1 MSYKD
6 EYADLIEGQF
16 FDLENRIMADIV
28 RRIKKTGDITSTA
41 DYQIERLYDMFGF
54 SSEEIEASI
63 KEALN
68 ASYPE
73 MFELYDRVVDE
84 EYTRNKD
91 IYEQI
96 NGSFVPYEQNGQ
108 LQQWIEA
115 AKRQTKEE
123 LKNITATMGF
133 VSNINGQMTFLP
145 LTDFYKKT
153 MDAAMLDIT
162 SGAFDYNSTLKRT
175 VREMTNSGVRWIEYE
190 SGWHNRITVAARRA
204 VMTGVS
210 QLTGKINEMNA
221 EKLGTEYFEIDW
233 HAGARPSHAEW
244 QGKVWSKKELVT
256 VCGLGTVT
264 GLNGANC
271 YHTYYPFIPGI
282 SQRNYT
288 DEWLEEQNRLE
299 NIPKT
304 FKGKKYT
311 AYEATQKQRQME
323 TAMRAQREKI
333 RHLEDGGVEPDEL
346 ILQKCRYQGQLQE
359 YSAFSKAMGLRQQRN
374 RIYID
379 GLGNVVYGK
388 RKSRVNMLTGGKTT
402 KISARLTT
410 NDIVS
415 NLKKPEL
422 QKSKATAV
430 NYMKSELGIKTV
442 TSKELSLEHLNKI
455 NEALY
460 NIYMD
465 YPELKGIVQKIGI
478 VDRDEAVAA
487 FCLHNN
493 KGNISTS
500 LLFNITDLNNIDSII
515 AEAVDKGR
523 WTPKDGLEGV
533 IRHEMAHALEAQRAF
548 ETVDI
553 FSNDVNS
560 RIDRYECAMQHKR
573 GFYAEQTVRK
583 AFANL
588 GIEVT
593 EDSIKKYTSGY
604 ATAHFKETGK
614 LNEVFAEILSDER
627 KGELYQEIVKVI
639 KER

>member
-73 MFELYDRVVDE
+73 MFELYDRVIDE
-84 EYTRNKD
+84 EYMRNKA

-96 NGSFVPYEQNGQ
+96 NGTFVPYEQNGQ

-115 AKRQTKEE
+115 AKRQTEEE

-333 RHLEDGGVEPDEL
+333 RHLEDGGVDPDEL

-359 YSAFSKAMGLRQQRN
+359 YTAFSKAMGLRQQRN

-388 RKSRVNMLTGGKTT
+388 RKSRVNMLTGGKTS
-402 KISARLTT
+402 KISAKTS
-410 NDIVS
+410 IA
-415 NLKKPEL
+415 LKISSPGST
-422 QKSKATAV
+422 KSYK
-430 NYMKSELGIKTV
+430 
-442 TSKELSLEHLNKI
+442 
-455 NEALY
+455 
-460 NIYMD
+460 
-465 YPELKGIVQKIGI
+465 
-478 VDRDEAVAA
+478 R
-487 FCLHNN
+487 
-493 KGNISTS
+493 S
-500 LLFNITDLNNIDSII
+500 LLDIRNGKAGLDKRRQNILNRMPHTGDFLKLERDSISVRDL
-515 AEAVDKGR
+515 AYLSAATSNEFTLFRGK
-523 WTPKDGLEGV
+523 E
-533 IRHEMAHALEAQRAF
+533 H
-548 ETVDI
+548 DI
-553 FSNDVNS
+553 IVRGNS
-560 RIDRYECAMQHKR
+560 MEC
-573 GFYAEQTVRK
+573 
-583 AFANL
+583 N
-588 GIEVT
+588 IE
-593 EDSIKKYTSGY
+593 EDLSEEIIKK
-604 ATAHFKETGK
+604 HFKWIAHSHVDGGPLMASVEDRKTLHK
-614 LNEVFAEILSDER
+614 LNQAESIIVGID
-627 KGELYQEIVKVI
+627 GEEIVFGQSLF
-639 KER
+639 

>member
-73 MFELYDRVVDE
+73 MFELYDRVIDE
-84 EYTRNKD
+84 EYMRNKA

-96 NGSFVPYEQNGQ
+96 NGTFVPYEQNGQ

-115 AKRQTKEE
+115 AKRQTEEE

-244 QGKVWSKKELVT
+244 QGKVWNKKELVT

-333 RHLEDGGVEPDEL
+333 RHLEDGGVDPDEL

-359 YSAFSKAMGLRQQRN
+359 YTAFSKAMGLRQQRN

-388 RKSRVNMLTGGKTT
+388 RKSRVNMLTGGKTS
-402 KISARLTT
+402 KISAKTS
-410 NDIVS
+410 IA
-415 NLKKPEL
+415 LKISSPGST
-422 QKSKATAV
+422 KSYK
-430 NYMKSELGIKTV
+430 
-442 TSKELSLEHLNKI
+442 
-455 NEALY
+455 
-460 NIYMD
+460 
-465 YPELKGIVQKIGI
+465 
-478 VDRDEAVAA
+478 R
-487 FCLHNN
+487 
-493 KGNISTS
+493 S
-500 LLFNITDLNNIDSII
+500 LLDIRNGKAGLDKRRQNILNRMPHTGDFLKLERDSISVRDL
-515 AEAVDKGR
+515 AYLSAATSNEFTLFRGK
-523 WTPKDGLEGV
+523 E
-533 IRHEMAHALEAQRAF
+533 H
-548 ETVDI
+548 DI
-553 FSNDVNS
+553 IVRGNS
-560 RIDRYECAMQHKR
+560 MEC
-573 GFYAEQTVRK
+573 
-583 AFANL
+583 N
-588 GIEVT
+588 IE
-593 EDSIKKYTSGY
+593 EDLSEEIIKK
-604 ATAHFKETGK
+604 HFKWIAHSHVDGGPLMASVEDRKTLHK
-614 LNEVFAEILSDER
+614 LNQAESIIVGID
-627 KGELYQEIVKVI
+627 GEEIVFGQSLF
-639 KER
+639 

>member
-73 MFELYDRVVDE
+73 MFELYDRVIDE
-84 EYTRNKD
+84 EYTRNKT

-96 NGSFVPYEQNGQ
+96 NGTFVPYEQNGQ

-115 AKRQTKEE
+115 AKRQTEEE

-190 SGWHNRITVAARRA
+190 SGRHNRITVAARRA

-210 QLTGKINEMNA
+210 QLTGKISEMNA
-221 EKLGTEYFEIDW
+221 EKLGTEYFEVTW
-233 HAGARPSHAEW
+233 HAASRPEHTGW
-244 QGKVWSKKELVT
+244 QGKVWSKKELAT
-256 VCGLGTVT
+256 VCGYGTVT
-264 GLNGANC
+264 GLKGANC
-271 YHTYYPFIPGI
+271 GHNFHPFVPGVDK
-282 SQRNYT
+282 RNYT

-299 NIPKT
+299 NMPKT

-333 RHLEDGGVEPDEL
+333 RHLEDGGVEPNEL
-346 ILQKCRYQGQLQE
+346 LLQKCRYQGQLQE
-359 YSAFSKAMGLRQQRN
+359 YAAFSKAMGLKQHRD

-379 GLGNVVYGK
+379 GLGNVVYSK
-388 RKSRVNMLTGGKTT
+388 RKSRVNMLAGGKTA
-402 KISARLTT
+402 KISA
-410 NDIVS
+410 
-415 NLKKPEL
+415 KA
-422 QKSKATAV
+422 SK
-430 NYMKSELGIKTV
+430 
-442 TSKELSLEHLNKI
+442 SLENTGGNGKI
-455 NEALY
+455 KEITIHRGLGAAAKNYQVKLINSNQHTKLAE
-460 NIYMD
+460 N
-465 YPELKGIVQKIGI
+465 QKI
-478 VDRDEAVAA
+478 
-487 FCLHNN
+487 
-493 KGNISTS
+493 
-500 LLFNITDLNNIDSII
+500 
-515 AEAVDKGR
+515 
-523 WTPKDGLEGV
+523 
-533 IRHEMAHALEAQRAF
+533 
-548 ETVDI
+548 
-553 FSNDVNS
+553 
-560 RIDRYECAMQHKR
+560 
-573 GFYAEQTVRK
+573 
-583 AFANL
+583 
-588 GIEVT
+588 
-593 EDSIKKYTSGY
+593 
-604 ATAHFKETGK
+604 TGK
-614 LNEVFAEILSDER
+614 TFAGKGTETEIRDRFRLERDYHISADEWEKVSG
-627 KGELYQEIVKVI
+627 KGYVLIEGKKRLAELHWYEADGEIYEMKI
-639 KER
+639 KRYLDES

>member
-6 EYADLIEGQF
+6 EYADIIEGQF

-41 DYQIERLYDMFGF
+41 DYQIERLYDMFSF

-73 MFELYDRVVDE
+73 MFELYDRIIDE
-84 EYTRNKD
+84 EYTRNKA

-115 AKRQTKEE
+115 AKQQTEEE

-204 VMTGVS
+204 VMTGAT
-210 QLTGKINEMNA
+210 QITGQISEMNA
-221 EKLGTEYFEIDW
+221 EKLGTDYFEIDW
-233 HAGARPSHAEW
+233 HAGARPTHAKW
-244 QGKVWSKKELVT
+244 QGKVWSKEELVT

-282 SQRNYT
+282 SERNYT
-288 DEWLEEQNRLE
+288 DKWLEEQNQSESMPRA
-299 NIPKT
+299 
-304 FKGKKYT
+304 FKGKEYT
-311 AYEATQKQRQME
+311 LYEATQKQRQME

-333 RHLEDGGVEPDEL
+333 RLLEEGGVDPDEL
-346 ILQKCRYQGQLQE
+346 TLQKCRYQGQLQE
-359 YSAFSKAMGLRQQRN
+359 YAAFSKVMGLRQQRN

-379 GLGNVVYGK
+379 GLGRVAPNEKEVKVLQQNQYKKFVAKVGKENAPSLAKFSEKEYNKTIEYRDLIQLAKYRKDVPNATLNQYRLNVELHDKKLIKGK
-388 RKSRVNMLTGGKTT
+388 VVPIEAHKTYILEDISYKKDPAHVMKRMLE
-402 KISARLTT
+402 R
-410 NDIVS
+410 
-415 NLKKPEL
+415 
-422 QKSKATAV
+422 
-430 NYMKSELGIKTV
+430 
-442 TSKELSLEHLNKI
+442 
-455 NEALY
+455 
-460 NIYMD
+460 
-465 YPELKGIVQKIGI
+465 
-478 VDRDEAVAA
+478 
-487 FCLHNN
+487 
-493 KGNISTS
+493 
-500 LLFNITDLNNIDSII
+500 NITDDQIQSY
-515 AEAVDKGR
+515 VDNAILCVSQFKGTR
-523 WTPKDGLEGV
+523 LVFFSKEGV
-533 IRHEMAHALEAQRAF
+533 TVLTKTADY
-548 ETVDI
+548 VDI
-553 FSNDVNS
+553 DW
-560 RIDRYECAMQHKR
+560 
-573 GFYAEQTVRK
+573 
-583 AFANL
+583 
-588 GIEVT
+588 
-593 EDSIKKYTSGY
+593 
-604 ATAHFKETGK
+604 
-614 LNEVFAEILSDER
+614 
-627 KGELYQEIVKVI
+627 IVKTTWSKHDFDETTEEIIRRAGKYV
-639 KER
+639 

>member
-1 MSYKD
+1 MSYKE

-41 DYQIERLYDMFGF
+41 DYQIERLYNLFGF
-54 SSEEIEASI
+54 STEEIEASI
-63 KEALN
+63 KEMLN

-73 MFELYDRVVDE
+73 MFELYDRVVEE
-84 EYTRNKD
+84 EYTRNKA

-96 NGSFVPYEQNGQ
+96 NGTFVPYDQNSQ

-115 AKRQTKEE
+115 AKRQTEEE

-133 VSNINGQMTFLP
+133 VSNIDGQMTFLP

-204 VMTGVS
+204 VMTGIT

-233 HAGARPSHAEW
+233 HAGARPTHAEW

-333 RHLEDGGVEPDEL
+333 RHLEGGGADEKEL
-346 ILQKCRYQGQLQE
+346 LLQKCRYQGQLQE
-359 YSAFSKAMGLRQQRN
+359 YAAFSKAMGIKQHRD

-379 GLGNVVYGK
+379 GLGNVVNG
-388 RKSRVNMLTGGKTT
+388 RRSNVNLLKGGKTS
-402 KISARLTT
+402 KIS
-410 NDIVS
+410 
-415 NLKKPEL
+415 LKVPK
-422 QKSKATAV
+422 
-430 NYMKSELGIKTV
+430 
-442 TSKELSLEHLNKI
+442 SLENTGGSGKI
-455 NEALY
+455 KEITIHRGLGAAAKNYQVKLVDSRQYTKLAE
-460 NIYMD
+460 N
-465 YPELKGIVQKIGI
+465 QKIEGKVFAGKGTDSEIRDRFRLESDYHIPADEWVKVSGKGYII
-478 VDRDEAVAA
+478 VDGKKRLAELHWYEAEDEIYEMKVKRY
-487 FCLHNN
+487 L
-493 KGNISTS
+493 
-500 LLFNITDLNNIDSII
+500 D
-515 AEAVDKGR
+515 
-523 WTPKDGLEGV
+523 EG
-533 IRHEMAHALEAQRAF
+533 
-548 ETVDI
+548 
-553 FSNDVNS
+553 
-560 RIDRYECAMQHKR
+560 
-573 GFYAEQTVRK
+573 
-583 AFANL
+583 
-588 GIEVT
+588 
-593 EDSIKKYTSGY
+593 
-604 ATAHFKETGK
+604 
-614 LNEVFAEILSDER
+614 
-627 KGELYQEIVKVI
+627 
-639 KER
+639 

>member
-73 MFELYDRVVDE
+73 MFELYDRVIDE
-84 EYTRNKD
+84 EYTRNKA

-96 NGSFVPYEQNGQ
+96 NGTFVPYEQNGQ

-115 AKRQTKEE
+115 AKRQTEEE

-333 RHLEDGGVEPDEL
+333 RHLEDGGADEKEL
-346 ILQKCRYQGQLQE
+346 LLQKCRYQGQLQE

-388 RKSRVNMLTGGKTT
+388 RKSRVNMLTGGKTS
-402 KISARLTT
+402 KISAKTS
-410 NDIVS
+410 IA
-415 NLKKPEL
+415 LKISSPGST
-422 QKSKATAV
+422 KSYK
-430 NYMKSELGIKTV
+430 
-442 TSKELSLEHLNKI
+442 
-455 NEALY
+455 
-460 NIYMD
+460 
-465 YPELKGIVQKIGI
+465 
-478 VDRDEAVAA
+478 R
-487 FCLHNN
+487 
-493 KGNISTS
+493 S
-500 LLFNITDLNNIDSII
+500 LLDIRNGKAGLDKRRQNILNRMPHTGDFLKLERDSISVRDL
-515 AEAVDKGR
+515 AYLSAATSNEFTLFRGK
-523 WTPKDGLEGV
+523 E
-533 IRHEMAHALEAQRAF
+533 H
-548 ETVDI
+548 DI
-553 FSNDVNS
+553 IVRGNS
-560 RIDRYECAMQHKR
+560 MEC
-573 GFYAEQTVRK
+573 
-583 AFANL
+583 N
-588 GIEVT
+588 IE
-593 EDSIKKYTSGY
+593 EDLSEEIIKK
-604 ATAHFKETGK
+604 HFKWIAHSHVDGGPLMASVEDRKTLHK
-614 LNEVFAEILSDER
+614 LNQAESIIVGID
-627 KGELYQEIVKVI
+627 GEEIVFGQSLF
-639 KER
+639 

>member
-6 EYADLIEGQF
+6 EYVDIIEGQF

-73 MFELYDRVVDE
+73 MFELYDRVIDE
-84 EYTRNKD
+84 EYTRNKA

-96 NGSFVPYEQNGQ
+96 NGTFVPYEQNGQ

-115 AKRQTKEE
+115 AKRQTEEE

-153 MDAAMLDIT
+153 MDAAIMDIT

-190 SGWHNRITVAARRA
+190 SGWHNRITVSARRA

-210 QLTGKINEMNA
+210 QLTGKISEMNA

-244 QGKVWSKKELVT
+244 QGKVWSKEELVT

-271 YHTYYPFIPGI
+271 YHTYYPFILGI
-282 SQRNYT
+282 SERNYT
-288 DEWLEEQNRLE
+288 DEWLEEQNKLE
-299 NIPKT
+299 SIPKS
-304 FKGKKYT
+304 FKGKDYT
-311 AYEATQKQRQME
+311 LYEASQKQRYME
-323 TAMRAQREKI
+323 TAMRAQRERI
-333 RHLEDGGVEPDEL
+333 RHLEDGGVDPDEL

-359 YSAFSKAMGLRQQRN
+359 YASFCKEVGLKPQRD

-379 GLGNVVYGK
+379 GLGNVVYSK
-388 RKSRVNMLTGGKTT
+388 RKSRVNMLAGGKTA
-402 KISARLTT
+402 KISEKTGKGLGAKIGGKELIPLHEEPALLKKIDYSSKKAVKNELKSFEKNAITEEVETACVVTT
-410 NDIVS
+410 NGEVYKCFGIEDRVFPDYD
-415 NLKKPEL
+415 LKEK
-422 QKSKATAV
+422 
-430 NYMKSELGIKTV
+430 
-442 TSKELSLEHLNKI
+442 
-455 NEALY
+455 
-460 NIYMD
+460 
-465 YPELKGIVQKIGI
+465 LKGASVS
-478 VDRDEAVAA
+478 
-487 FCLHNN
+487 HNHP
-493 KGNISTS
+493 
-500 LLFNITDLNNIDSII
+500 ID
-515 AEAVDKGR
+515 
-523 WTPKDGLEGV
+523 
-533 IRHEMAHALEAQRAF
+533 
-548 ETVDI
+548 ETV
-553 FSNDVNS
+553 FSFSKDDLQLFIEYDLDVL
-560 RIDRYECAMQHKR
+560 R
-573 GFYAEQTVRK
+573 GCDE
-583 AFANL
+583 
-588 GIEVT
+588 
-593 EDSIKKYTSGY
+593 KYTY
-604 ATAHFKETGK
+604 EF
-614 LNEVFAEILSDER
+614 NRNPAEIDEPMEDWMNFENYNHVNIIR
-627 KGELYQEIVKVI
+627 LA
-639 KER
+639 KEYGIGYRRWKNE

>member
-41 DYQIERLYDMFGF
+41 DYQIERLHDMFGF
-54 SSEEIEASI
+54 SSEEIETSI

-73 MFELYDRVVDE
+73 IFELYDRVIDE

-96 NGSFVPYEQNGQ
+96 NGTFVPYEQNGQ

-115 AKRQTKEE
+115 AKRQTEEE

-210 QLTGKINEMNA
+210 QLTGKISEMNA

-233 HAGARPSHAEW
+233 HAGARPSHSEW

-333 RHLEDGGVEPDEL
+333 RHLEDGGVDPDEL

-388 RKSRVNMLTGGKTT
+388 RKSRVNMLTGGKTA
-402 KISARLTT
+402 KISTKPSAA
-410 NDIVS
+410 
-415 NLKKPEL
+415 LKISSPGST
-422 QKSKATAV
+422 KSYK
-430 NYMKSELGIKTV
+430 
-442 TSKELSLEHLNKI
+442 
-455 NEALY
+455 
-460 NIYMD
+460 
-465 YPELKGIVQKIGI
+465 
-478 VDRDEAVAA
+478 R
-487 FCLHNN
+487 
-493 KGNISTS
+493 S
-500 LLFNITDLNNIDSII
+500 LLDIRSGKAGLDKRRQNILNRMPYSGDFLKLQRESISVRDLAYLSAATSNEFTLFRGKEHDIIVRGNSMECNIEEDLSEEIIKKHFKWIAHSHVDGGPLMASVEDRKTLHKLNQAESII
-515 AEAVDKGR
+515 VGI
-523 WTPKDGLEGV
+523 DGE
-533 IRHEMAHALEAQRAF
+533 
-548 ETVDI
+548 
-553 FSNDVNS
+553 
-560 RIDRYECAMQHKR
+560 
-573 GFYAEQTVRK
+573 
-583 AFANL
+583 
-588 GIEVT
+588 
-593 EDSIKKYTSGY
+593 
-604 ATAHFKETGK
+604 
-614 LNEVFAEILSDER
+614 
-627 KGELYQEIVKVI
+627 EIVFGQSLF
-639 KER
+639 

>member
-1 MSYKD
+1 MSYKE

-28 RRIKKTGDITSTA
+28 RRIKKTGEITSTA
-41 DYQIERLYDMFGF
+41 DYQIERLYDLFGF
-54 SSEEIEASI
+54 STEEIEASI
-63 KEALN
+63 KEMLN

-73 MFELYDRVVDE
+73 MFELYDRVVEE
-84 EYTRNKD
+84 EYTRNKA

-96 NGSFVPYEQNGQ
+96 NGTFVPYDQNGQ

-115 AKRQTKEE
+115 AKRQTEEE

-133 VSNINGQMTFLP
+133 VSNIDGQMTFLP
-145 LTDFYKKT
+145 LTDFCKKT

-299 NIPKT
+299 NIPRT

-333 RHLEDGGVEPDEL
+333 RHLEDGGADEKEL
-346 ILQKCRYQGQLQE
+346 LLQKCRYQGQLQE

-388 RKSRVNMLTGGKTT
+388 RKSRVNMLTGGKTS
-402 KISARLTT
+402 KISAKTS
-410 NDIVS
+410 IA
-415 NLKKPEL
+415 LKISSPGST
-422 QKSKATAV
+422 KSYK
-430 NYMKSELGIKTV
+430 
-442 TSKELSLEHLNKI
+442 
-455 NEALY
+455 
-460 NIYMD
+460 
-465 YPELKGIVQKIGI
+465 
-478 VDRDEAVAA
+478 R
-487 FCLHNN
+487 
-493 KGNISTS
+493 S
-500 LLFNITDLNNIDSII
+500 LLDIRNGKAGLDKRRQNILNRMPHTGDFLKLERDSISVRDL
-515 AEAVDKGR
+515 AYLSAATSNEFTLFRGK
-523 WTPKDGLEGV
+523 E
-533 IRHEMAHALEAQRAF
+533 H
-548 ETVDI
+548 DI
-553 FSNDVNS
+553 IVRGNS
-560 RIDRYECAMQHKR
+560 MEC
-573 GFYAEQTVRK
+573 
-583 AFANL
+583 N
-588 GIEVT
+588 IE
-593 EDSIKKYTSGY
+593 EDLSEEIIKK
-604 ATAHFKETGK
+604 HFKWIAHSHVDGGPLMASVEDRKTLHK
-614 LNEVFAEILSDER
+614 LNQAESIIVGID
-627 KGELYQEIVKVI
+627 GEEIVFGQSLF
-639 KER
+639 

>member
-1 MSYKD
+1 MGYKD

-73 MFELYDRVVDE
+73 MFELYDRVIDE
-84 EYTRNKD
+84 EYTRNKAM
-91 IYEQI
+91 YEQI
-96 NGSFVPYEQNGQ
+96 NGTFVPYEQNGQ

-115 AKRQTKEE
+115 AKRQTEEE

-162 SGAFDYNSTLKRT
+162 SGAFDYNSILKRT

-233 HAGARPSHAEW
+233 HAGARPSHSEW

-333 RHLEDGGVEPDEL
+333 RHLEDGGVDPDEL

-359 YSAFSKAMGLRQQRN
+359 YTAFSKAMGLRQQRN

-388 RKSRVNMLTGGKTT
+388 RKSRVNMLTGGKTS
-402 KISARLTT
+402 KISAKASKSLENTGRSGKIESK
-410 NDIVS
+410 DIVIHKS
-415 NLKKPEL
+415 LGA
-422 QKSKATAV
+422 KSKNYDIELPNREIV
-430 NYMKSELGIKTV
+430 NLTEGTRITNIKV
-442 TSKELSLEHLNKI
+442 IAGKGRDRQIDEIDLLIEKWGG
-455 NEALY
+455 NEA
-460 NIYMD
+460 
-465 YPELKGIVQKIGI
+465 EWQKKKGIGFIDYNGESYKVELHWYEEPTAGRHKWKVKPDADGNWFLE
-478 VDRDEAVAA
+478 DE
-487 FCLHNN
+487 
-493 KGNISTS
+493 
-500 LLFNITDLNNIDSII
+500 
-515 AEAVDKGR
+515 
-523 WTPKDGLEGV
+523 
-533 IRHEMAHALEAQRAF
+533 
-548 ETVDI
+548 
-553 FSNDVNS
+553 
-560 RIDRYECAMQHKR
+560 
-573 GFYAEQTVRK
+573 
-583 AFANL
+583 
-588 GIEVT
+588 
-593 EDSIKKYTSGY
+593 
-604 ATAHFKETGK
+604 
-614 LNEVFAEILSDER
+614 
-627 KGELYQEIVKVI
+627 
-639 KER
+639 